1 MDIKTVDSLPLS
13 LHSVTSIVPKTSCP
27 QAIDKHT
34 QISPLPSSQQKRLFF
49 CEIHRRTHSICHFF
63 GIRII
68 LMGLVLMLTACKI
81 DLYNKLS
88 EEEANQML
96 ALLILRHIDAE
107 KQAGKSGDITLKV
120 EKDQFVNAV
129 EILRQY
135 GYPKRKT
142 DTIADLFP
150 SGQLVTSPA
159 QEHAKMTYLKEQQL
173 EKMLNSMD
181 GVIQAQ
187 VSIAEGMASDNAASE
202 VPAPSAAV
210 FIKYSPEAN
219 LTNREAEIKSLIHDG
234 IPNLHPENISIV
246 LQAADYRYL
255 PKKMTL
261 TSSEPV
267 SATPPWQYWLTSK
280 KWGILAIIGAV
291 TLLILIGLFIIV
303 GKRSRSVTKP

>member
-1 MDIKTVDSLPLS
+1 MKRLGSAFRQDLEQMTRRTRLS
-13 LHSVTSIVPKTSCP
+13 LLIFYPWTIMPICKMHHFTGRAPFFYGTRMILVC
-27 QAIDKHT
+27 
-34 QISPLPSSQQKRLFF
+34 LF
-49 CEIHRRTHSICHFF
+49 
-63 GIRII
+63 
-68 LMGLVLMLTACKI
+68 LMLTACKI

-96 ALLILRHIDAE
+96 ALLILRNIDAE

-219 LTNREAEIKSLIHDG
+219 LANREAEIKSLIHDG

-255 PKKMTL
+255 PKKMAL
-261 TSSEPV
+261 TSSAPA
-267 SATPPWQYWLTSK
+267 SAAPPWQYWLASK
-280 KWGILAIIGAV
+280 KWIIIAAIGA
-291 TLLILIGLFIIV
+291 TTLFILLIAFLV
-303 GKRSRSVTKP
+303 SRLNRASKMARKN